1 MSAFPSLFYT
11 LNPALFQVSLLACIP
26 LSKSRIRRTM
36 SAAADK
42 RSMRL
47 LMVCAVGT
55 LAGILMASADRKA
68 SKAANGALTVEDRL
82 KQLDHK

>member
-1 MSAFPSLFYT
+1 MKLDWKAKTLALRAYLPFATCAAVEVARTPSL
-11 LNPALFQVSLLACIP
+11 
-26 LSKSRIRRTM
+26 TM
-36 SAAADK
+36 SASADK

-47 LMVCAVGT
+47 LMVCALGT

-68 SKAANGALTVEDRL
+68 SKAANGPLTVEDRL